1 MCLRDGCAAGMGV
14 PQGWVCRRVE
24 CASGMGVPDRG
35 KGGRLNGLVFV
46 RQNRSRFN
54 HHHLF
59 ICLVNIKSE
68 EAITFTIMARR
79 PQETTVLGL

>member
-1 MCLRDGCAAGMGV
+1 MCLRDGCAAGL
-14 PQGWVCRRVE
+14 
-24 CASGMGVPDRG
+24 SVPDRG

-68 EAITFTIMARR
+68 EAITFTIMVRR